1 MMSMNLGYIAIL
13 SIKVLIIAMLLAELT
28 KMRP

>member
-13 SIKVLIIAMLLAELT
+13 SIKVPIIAMLLAELT